1 MNPDSDFH
9 LQIGQLCEDYPIA
22 SKVLLVNRTQHGRA
36 ILNRLALQREGW
48 VGLEAMTPLQL
59 ARSLT
64 KDDLQAEEQ
73 YLPDGFGPVLAGESL
88 RRLSSELKEALGGS
102 SPAISVP
109 LSRTFEEL
117 RLQGIDASTYL
128 DFQKEA
134 PLRHQAKAEAYAEYE
149 KLLSEGGYV
158 DKGELFERAVGE
170 VRSRG
175 QMHGQVFAVL
185 DTVQLPALTFEF
197 LQTIRTVASADSS
210 GTFLRVGSSN
220 RTEEAS
226 KGSPSNTAAR
236 LFADAGTPGDFETE
250 SEAPSSQK
258 DRVPEEPY
266 QPTFWTTVGAE
277 SEVEAVFQNILRSEA
292 SYDDVELAY
301 ADPDPYRTVVET
313 VAERH
318 DVPITLSAGRP
329 AMATSVG
336 QSLQGVLE
344 WISGGLEVATLIR
357 LLRGGL
363 LRVDRVVNEVEELD
377 SSRAATLLAEQR
389 YAPGPQGYFDALRR
403 RQEEVESS
411 ISERSGTDDQI
422 GRDLRE
428 IKALRS
434 LTGELMKIIPDP
446 EVTIAEMAQ
455 SCKKFLETFGP
466 VDKPPADLPKDQRSP
481 AQAARGR
488 IMETFGKLGGA
499 PATGTLPRT
508 QATKQLQRLVNG
520 MFVKASGPKPG
531 HVHVVPLEAAGYA
544 GRKELFTIGLDG
556 ESTSATAAEDPLL
569 TDEERRRLEEKNGHP
584 VRQAQK
590 AGDRKSWLLGRGL
603 SRHKGSLLL
612 STRTFDLAEG
622 KEIAPSP
629 LYLKLRERKIGQ
641 QNQGGN
647 TPEVMENLSD
657 RHVTLLV
664 DPELPLLG
672 DTQAWRAAE
681 MARRNEMKEG
691 LEELSSRED
700 RIPVR
705 EGEMS
710 SLKPWIV
717 SGRQAEQR
725 RQSDTYTAFDGMLA
739 GEMHS
744 GLDVLDPSYSGVLS
758 ASRLETLAASPYAYF
773 LKYVLGVRPLDEPAL
788 DDVLWID
795 RRKQGT
801 VLHETFRAFM
811 ESLEERGEMPA
822 AEHEEELIQELE
834 NQLGSVRNEIEPPS
848 EAVAEDMKR
857 RLAEDARVFL
867 ESEIDS
873 ERRPYRF
880 ELGFG
885 SDDSPHRENDHGPA
899 TIDLG
904 DGVSFKMR
912 GQIDRINQGDS
923 GELVIWD
930 YKTGSKSPYEGD
942 DAPLQ
947 KGEMLQWALY
957 AYAAEDLLEASVR
970 SSGYF
975 FTSTKELGKR
985 ISHDPNCYREKIG
998 ELLKRLSKVS
1008 RSGCFP
1014 MNLDSTPWM
1023 FGDYDRIVPDTE
1035 RREEEL
1041 DQKTYPE
1048 DSPAPPHLDE

>member
-1 MNPDSDFH
+1 MNPDSGFH
-9 LQIGQLCEDYPIA
+9 LQIGQLCEDSPIA
-22 SKVLLVNRTQHGRA
+22 SKVLLVNRTQHGQA
-36 ILNRLALQREGW
+36 ILNRLALQRKGW

-64 KDDLQAEEQ
+64 KNVLQAEEQ

-117 RLQGIDASTYL
+117 RLQGVDASTYL

-158 DKGELFERAVGE
+158 DKGELFERAVDE

-197 LQTIRTVASADSS
+197 LQTIRTVAKADS
-210 GTFLRVGSSN
+210 FLRIRSSN

-226 KGSPSNTAAR
+226 KESPSNTAAR
-236 LFADAGTPGDFETE
+236 LFADVATPGDGDLEAQ
-250 SEAPSSQK
+250 SGAPSSQE
-258 DRVPEEPY
+258 DQINEESN

-277 SEVEAVFQNILRSEA
+277 SEVEAVFRNILRSGA

-301 ADPDPYRTVVET
+301 ADPDPYRTIVET

-336 QSLQGVLE
+336 QSLQGFLE

-363 LRVDRVVNEVEELD
+363 LRVDRVVDKVGELD
-377 SSRAATLLAEQR
+377 SSRAATILAEQR
-389 YAPGPQGYFDALRR
+389 YAPGPRGYFEALRR
-403 RQEEVESS
+403 RQEEIEDS
-411 ISERSGTDDQI
+411 ITEKSDNDIRID
-422 GRDLRE
+422 RDLRE

-434 LTGELMKIIPDP
+434 HIGELMKLVPEP

-455 SCKKFLETFGP
+455 SCRKFLETFGP

-488 IMETFGKLGGA
+488 IMETFEKLGDA
-499 PATGTLPRT
+499 PAMRDLRRM
-508 QATKQLQRLVNG
+508 QATKQLQRLVEG

-544 GRKELFTIGLDG
+544 GRKELFTVGLDG

-569 TDEERRRLEEKNGHP
+569 TDEERLRLEKKNGHP

-603 SRHKGSLLL
+603 SRHKGPVLL
-612 STRTFDLAEG
+612 STRTFDVAEG

-672 DTQAWRAAE
+672 DSQAWRAAE
-681 MARRNEMKEG
+681 MDRRNKMSENLGGASSEDGIPIKEG
-691 LEELSSRED
+691 
-700 RIPVR
+700 
-705 EGEMS
+705 GMS

-717 SGRQAEQR
+717 SGRQAEQE
-725 RQSDTYTAFDGMLA
+725 RQSNTYTAFDGMLS
-739 GEMHS
+739 GEIHS
-744 GLDVLDPSYSGVLS
+744 ALDVLDPSYSGILS

-811 ESLEERGEMPA
+811 ESLKERGEMPT

-834 NQLGSVRNEIEPPS
+834 NQLDSVRNQIEPPS
-848 EAVAEDMKR
+848 EAVAEAMKR

-867 ESEIDS
+867 KSETDS
-873 ERRPYRF
+873 EHQPYRF

-885 SDDSPHRENDHGPA
+885 SKDSPYRENDHGPA

-912 GQIDRINQGDS
+912 GQIDRIDQSGS

-975 FTSTKELGKR
+975 FASTKELGER
-985 ISHDPNCYREKIG
+985 ISHNPNLYREEIG
-998 ELLKRLSKVS
+998 KLLKRLSKVS

-1023 FGDYDRIVPDTE
+1023 FGDYDRIVPDTDS
-1035 RREEEL
+1035 REDEL
-1041 DQKTYPE
+1041 EQKTYPE
-1048 DSPAPPHLDE
+1048 DSPMPPHLEE